1 MVQRL
6 RRRRTEQLTRVLVSL
21 LLMAACGRA
30 QTPRVL
36 RDIPYGSEPLQRLD
50 LFLPAARDFTSV
62 LFLHGGSLSGGDK
75 NDDDY
80 RGICRPFAASG
91 VACASMNYRLFP
103 AVKWPAPEQDAA
115 SAFAWMKSHI
125 AEYGGD
131 STRVYLF
138 GHSSGCLLASLLG
151 TDASFLAARRL
162 KLSDV
167 AGVVAMGCRLN
178 DVVDDSGATPEQVRH
193 HFATDPYDS
202 AFGSIEAL
210 NNAVPAAHVSAA
222 MPPFLILIAEA
233 EQIHPPL
240 VADANEFVARA
251 RKAGARAEYV
261 ILPGLTHYSAIRN
274 ARSPD
279 DPTLRR
285 ILQFIRKP

>member
-1 MVQRL
+1 MDAS
-6 RRRRTEQLTRVLVSL
+6 RRTRWAGRLAAVFVLL
-21 LLMAACGRA
+21 FAACGWA

-36 RDIPYGSEPLQRLD
+36 PDVAYGGDPLQRLD
-50 LFLPAARDFTSV
+50 LFLPDGRNFTSV

-80 RGICRPFAASG
+80 RGICQPFAASG

-103 AVKWPAPEQDAA
+103 AVRWPAPEQDTAT
-115 SAFAWMKSHI
+115 AFAWMKSHI

-131 STRVYLF
+131 PTRVYLF

-151 TDASFLAARRL
+151 TDGSFLAARGL

-167 AGVVAMGCRLN
+167 AGVIAMGCRLN
-178 DVVDDSGATPEQVRH
+178 DVVDAAGTTPEQVRH
-193 HFATDPYDS
+193 HFASDPYDS

-240 VADANEFVARA
+240 VADAKEFIARA
-251 RKAGARAEYV
+251 GKARARAEYV

-279 DPTLRR
+279 DPTFRR